1 MHDFHVYGDYIRK
14 LCMIFDNIYV
24 FSDWQKKELDF
35 IINVLVASAS
45 ENLTAMWGSI
55 FLND

>member
-45 ENLTAMWGSI
+45 ENLTAM
-55 FLND
+55 